1 LATRIAPREIAT
13 HTARPVE
20 PRERGFAVRV
30 LIALGLITA
39 LVALWR
45 AAEVVMV
52 AFGGVLLAIALR
64 ALAGLI
70 ARYTPLPERAALP
83 GAILV
88 AVTPI
93 GLAAWLVGDTLA
105 NEFGQLADQLPA
117 ALDKARAWLA
127 QNAAGRAL
135 LGSLDNAE
143 GTASVSRL
151 AVAAL
156 TTLGAIAN
164 VLVVVV
170 IGVYLAFDPGLYR
183 RGALRLTPPAY
194 RARAAETLDA
204 VADALRKWL
213 GGVAVAMSVVGCVTG
228 LGLWSLD
235 VPFAFS
241 LAVIAALLEFVPFV
255 GPIVAAVP
263 AVLIGFAQSPT
274 TALYIAALYLAIQQL
289 EGYLL
294 TPLVQR
300 WAVSLAPAL
309 AVLAVLVFGALIG
322 LPGALFAVPLLVV
335 VTVVVRKL
343 YIEPAE
349 AGH

>member
-1 LATRIAPREIAT
+1 LPTRIAPREIAT
-13 HTARPVE
+13 RSTRPVE
-20 PRERGFAVRV
+20 PRERGFTVRV
-30 LIALGLITA
+30 LIALGMVAA

-45 AAEVVMV
+45 AADVVMV
-52 AFGGVLLAIALR
+52 AFGGVLLAVALR
-64 ALAGLI
+64 ALADLI
-70 ARYTPLPERAALP
+70 SRYTPLPEPAALP
-83 GAILV
+83 GAVLV
-88 AVTPI
+88 VAAPI
-93 GLAAWLVGDTLA
+93 GIAAWLVGDTLA
-105 NEFGQLADQLPA
+105 NQFGQLADQLPA
-117 ALDKARAWLA
+117 ALDKVRAWLA

-135 LGSLDNAE
+135 LGSFDAAD
-143 GTASVSRL
+143 GTASVSRI
-151 AVAAL
+151 AGAAI
-156 TTLGAIAN
+156 TTLGAITN
-164 VLVVVV
+164 VLVVLVLG
-170 IGVYLAFDPGLYR
+170 IYLAVDPGLYR
-183 RGALRLTPPAY
+183 RGALRLVPPAH
-194 RARAAETLDA
+194 RARAAETLGA

-213 GGVAVAMSVVGCVTG
+213 GGAAIAMLVVGCVIG
-228 LGLWSLD
+228 LGLWALD

-263 AVLIGFAQSPT
+263 AVLVGFAQSPS
-274 TALYIAALYLAIQQL
+274 TALYVAALFLAVQQL

-300 WAVSLAPAL
+300 WAVSLPPAL